1 MVCTVCGKETDERK
15 PFCGYCGTAIHAE
28 KTEAKSNE
36 NTAAANL
43 QESTEAKSEK
53 MPGENTETA
62 AANLQE
68 NTEAKSEKMPGENTE
83 TAAANQQESI
93 EASEIKTLESTE
105 NTRIMPKE
113 NTEETGVKP
122 GERTETKTRKAETK
136 PKKSKGKKRRGKH
149 ILLITILYLLIIT
162 AVFCYFYID
171 LHGWEAVP
179 VINKLI

>member
-36 NTAAANL
+36 NTAAAN
-43 QESTEAKSEK
+43 
-53 MPGENTETA
+53 PHENK
-62 AANLQE
+62 Q
-68 NTEAKSEKMPGENTE
+68 
-83 TAAANQQESI
+83 
-93 EASEIKTLESTE
+93 ASEIKTQESTE

-113 NTEETGVKP
+113 NTKETGAKL
-122 GERTETKTRKAETK
+122 GESAETKTRKAETK

>member
-15 PFCGYCGTAIHAE
+15 PFCGYCGAAIHAE

-36 NTAAANL
+36 NTAAANP
-43 QESTEAKSEK
+43 QES
-53 MPGENTETA
+53 
-62 AANLQE
+62 
-68 NTEAKSEKMPGENTE
+68 TEAKSEKMPGENTE

-105 NTRIMPKE
+105 NTRIMPKG